1 VIFSRLNCFCFFANI
16 SGIFPLSLVKSSD
29 PIRDF
34 QRLSLAPKTVF
45 FGSILAGSAV
55 FLPWITRTDFAT
67 DDNGRFSEII
77 KTGNGFDLFPIFG
90 ILSLLGA
97 VTVFFVF
104 ARFFLGSEKT
114 LGFSAA
120 KIWTFLGGEM
130 LFVLVLALFVFA
142 SRNAE
147 DSTAVIRF
155 GLPLSILAYAVI
167 FAGGYLAERE
177 EFERRERSL
186 LSPSAS
192 PGHLGIRPEPL
203 HVSRHQLS
211 LADTHE
217 RK

>member
-1 VIFSRLNCFCFFANI
+1 MNCFLFFENISAIFS
-16 SGIFPLSLVKSSD
+16 LSLVKSSD

-55 FLPWITRTDFAT
+55 FLPWVTRTDFAI

-90 ILSLLGA
+90 ILSILGA
-97 VTVFFVF
+97 IATFFVF
-104 ARFFLGSEKT
+104 ARFLLGEERIF
-114 LGFSAA
+114 GYSASQ
-120 KIWTFLGGEM
+120 IWIFLGGET
-130 LFVLVLALFVFA
+130 LFSLIIGLFVFA

-147 DSTAVIRF
+147 DATAFIRF
-155 GLPLSILAYAVI
+155 GLPLSLLAHSLIL
-167 FAGGYLAERE
+167 AGGYLAERE
-177 EFERRERSL
+177 ESERRERAI
-186 LSPSAS
+186 LSPSVS
-192 PGHLGIRPEPL
+192 PGHLGIRPEPMQH
-203 HVSRHQLS
+203 HVPKNQLS